1 MSCPSNNLNQFP
13 NETLKTIF
21 RHLDS
26 SSLYVAGQVCK
37 RWSDIVQ
44 IVHDESWRSLTK
56 AVMLKAEIIGPNYKS
71 RGWVEQD
78 HSWKTCNCI
87 NIGRELVLYKD
98 IELLVHDMEI
108 IEDASWNSSIE
119 DASWNSRQDS
129 LETMEIRTL
138 EQAKAAIRFAAAGI
152 LTTIDFLHFNPFLC
166 ENDDIAS
173 LENIDLLVKITKNE
187 LLNLSK
193 NFINHF
199 SHIHCTLLEV
209 KFYEEILTDVEI
221 KSLTEV
227 LNDGVEQIEFKL
239 ACCIHFPYIENYD
252 GRGKC
257 SMIDFQY
264 EVEHDE
270 EYESDVQKM
279 QEWANSK
286 GWTVEV
292 FNQPDYEYH
301 LICLARID
309 Q

>member
-1 MSCPSNNLNQFP
+1 MSCPSNYLKQFP
-13 NETLKTIF
+13 NETLQMIF

-56 AVMLKAEIIGPNYKS
+56 AVMLKAEIIGPKYKS

-87 NIGRELVLYKD
+87 NIGRELVLYED

-108 IEDASWNSSIE
+108 IENASL
-119 DASWNSRQDS
+119 NSRQDR
-129 LETMEIRTL
+129 LEIITL
-138 EQAKAAIRFAAAGI
+138 EEAKAAIRFAAAGI
-152 LTTIDFLHFNPFLC
+152 LTTIDYLNLDNFLE

-173 LENIDLLVKITKNE
+173 VENIDLLVKITKDE
-187 LLNLSK
+187 LVLQSNLVIS
-193 NFINHF
+193 NLF
-199 SHIHCTLLEV
+199 SHIHCTYLQVL
-209 KFYEEILTDVEI
+209 FYEEILTDMEI

-227 LNDGVEQIEFKL
+227 LNDGVEQIVFRL

>member
-1 MSCPSNNLNQFP
+1 MLGVQKFICIPQHYKMLLVWYVFNPSLDIYFP
-13 NETLKTIF
+13 IKI
-21 RHLDS
+21 
-26 SSLYVAGQVCK
+26 SSLTLAQ
-37 RWSDIVQ
+37 
-44 IVHDESWRSLTK
+44 SWRSLTK
-56 AVMLKAEIIGPNYKS
+56 AVMLKAEIIGPKYKS
-71 RGWVEQD
+71 RGWVEQE

-87 NIGRELVLYKD
+87 NIGRELVLYED

-152 LTTIDFLHFNPFLC
+152 LTTIDLLHFNPFEC

-209 KFYEEILTDVEI
+209 KF
-221 KSLTEV
+221 
-227 LNDGVEQIEFKL
+227 
-239 ACCIHFPYIENYD
+239 
-252 GRGKC
+252 
-257 SMIDFQY
+257 
-264 EVEHDE
+264 
-270 EYESDVQKM
+270 
-279 QEWANSK
+279 
-286 GWTVEV
+286 
-292 FNQPDYEYH
+292 
-301 LICLARID
+301 
-309 Q
+309 